1 MRNRISMGFTPP
13 PVIFSNKLIQST
25 VGMRQTHTRMYGGQN
40 KVGGFTPPPDTVGGF
55 TIPELLVVIVIVSIM
70 AAVLLSGYPRFG
82 EMLAIDREAQLMAL
96 AVREIEQRAVST
108 LENPFVAGQFK
119 TAYGVHFSTTDNKR
133 YWLFS
138 DWKTQDNYFTAG
150 EEIEIVLMERGAHI
164 RKICK
169 LNTTGTACNI
179 LIDNLSG
186 LSVTYR
192 RPSPII
198 EVRGVRMLSS
208 GIEDL
213 GPGSY
218 MVEIESGDGSFA
230 RRIIMWTT
238 GAVAIKKVP

>member
-1 MRNRISMGFTPP
+1 MRNEF
-13 PVIFSNKLIQST
+13 
-25 VGMRQTHTRMYGGQN
+25 YGI
-40 KVGGFTPPPDTVGGF
+40 KTGF
-55 TIPELLVVIVIVSIM
+55 TIPELLVVIAIVSIM

-108 LENPFVAGQFK
+108 LESPIGATGQFQA
-119 TAYGVHFSTTDNKR
+119 AYGVHFSTTDNKR

-138 DWKTQDNYFTAG
+138 DVINQNNYFTAG
-150 EEIEIVLMERGAHI
+150 EEIEIVPMERGVHI

-169 LNTTGTACNI
+169 LNTAGTACNA
-179 LIDNLSG
+179 LIGDLRG

-218 MVEIESGDGSFA
+218 MVEIASGDGSFA

>member
-1 MRNRISMGFTPP
+1 MRNEF
-13 PVIFSNKLIQST
+13 
-25 VGMRQTHTRMYGGQN
+25 YGI
-40 KVGGFTPPPDTVGGF
+40 KTGF
-55 TIPELLVVIVIVSIM
+55 TIPELLVVIAIVSIM

-108 LENPFVAGQFK
+108 LESPIGATGQFQA
-119 TAYGVHFSTTDNKR
+119 AYGVHFSTTDNKR

-138 DWKTQDNYFTAG
+138 DVNQNNYFTAG
-150 EEIEIVLMERGAHI
+150 EEIEIVPMDRGVHI

-169 LNTTGTACNI
+169 LNTAGTACNA
-179 LIDNLSG
+179 LIGDLRG

-198 EVRGVRMLSS
+198 EVRGVTILPP
-208 GIEDL
+208 GIIQDL

-218 MVEIESGDGSFA
+218 MVEIASRDDSFA